1 MYSYIIVRIIPTV
14 LLTGSRYFVAGID
27 YYNNSSTSIYMPLS
41 TEHCTCCIFG
51 TTTAETTNICCCCC
65 GCCCCCCCCFCFSVV
80 VVVVAAAAAAAVVV
94 VVVLTL
100 THRYNAV
107 RGHRGHAPITY
118 ILPPPFTTDGIL
130 WGSFWM
136 KHRLAVRRSDMLP
149 VRTYVCLFGE
159 ESACTTGRWA
169 FGCSDAVMVNI

>member
-80 VVVVAAAAAAAVVV
+80 VVVVAAAAAAVVV